1 MAEFVL
7 ENNFLKINS
16 KAMQQVSSIVIG
28 SKLTPPY
35 ACISMDSME
44 IQFLEVEFFKPWDW

>member
-1 MAEFVL
+1 MAEFL

-28 SKLTPPY
+28 NKFTLPY
-35 ACISMDSME
+35 ACVSMDSME
-44 IQFLEVEFFKPWDW
+44 TQFLEGEFFKPWDW

>member
-28 SKLTPPY
+28 SK
-35 ACISMDSME
+35 
-44 IQFLEVEFFKPWDW
+44 

>member
-44 IQFLEVEFFKPWDW
+44 IQFLEDEFFKPWDW